1 LPVLIEAK
9 ADAPLAGALV
19 KVNGKPT
26 DPKLD
31 VPDEFRQQA
40 ELVLG
45 QNNIQY
51 WGRSVDRLAVAVTEE
66 APFSIEVM
74 EPKVPMVR
82 GGSMGLR
89 VVAKRKPGFTAAIA
103 VSLPW
108 NPPGVNS
115 SGGISIPENAG
126 EASIPMNADGG
137 APLQTWR
144 IVVNG
149 TANTPGGPIMV
160 SSQLAKL
167 TVAAPF
173 LSLTYQPAS
182 VEQGK
187 ETDLI
192 VGVTKAVDFPGE
204 AKVTLIG
211 LPNKVTTDVKGITKD
226 TKELIFRVKT
236 DKVSPAGNH
245 QNLFCQVIVTQEGEP
260 IVHNLGSGQIRID
273 VPLPPKP
280 QAVAPAAVAAAPTPT
295 PAPKPAE
302 QPAPEKR
309 LTRLEKLRLEAAERA
324 KAAAGEAGPGK
335 GN

>member
-1 LPVLIEAK
+1 MKV
-9 ADAPLAGALV
+9 DARSRA
-19 KVNGKPT
+19 
-26 DPKLD
+26 DPKLEHP
-31 VPDEFRQQA
+31 VRVSPELA

-66 APFSIEVM
+66 SPFSIEVV
-74 EPKVPMVR
+74 EPKVPLVR

-89 VVAKRKPGFTAAIA
+89 VVAKRKPGFTAPIA
-103 VSLPW
+103 VSLAW
-108 NPPGVNS
+108 NPPGVSS
-115 SGGISIPENAG
+115 SGGVSIPENAN

-149 TANTPGGPIMV
+149 TANTTGRAGHGLVATGQILGRRALPGLTISRRA
-160 SSQLAKL
+160 SSK
-167 TVAAPF
+167 
-173 LSLTYQPAS
+173 
-182 VEQGK
+182 GK

-192 VGVTKAVDFPGE
+192 VGVNKAVDFPGE
-204 AKVTLIG
+204 AQVTLIG
-211 LPNKVTTDVKGITKD
+211 LPNKVTTDVKKITKD
-226 TKELIFRVKT
+226 TKEVVFRVKT

-280 QAVAPAAVAAAPTPT
+280 KPRAGSRAGRRRSPCAQARRSRA
-295 PAPKPAE
+295 
-302 QPAPEKR
+302 PAPEKR
-309 LTRLEKLRLEAAERA
+309 LTRLEKLRLEAQERA
-324 KAAAGEAGPGK
+324 KAAASSKPAAGK